1 MPWQEWT
8 GRTGRSGNDRH
19 GLGWLGRLG
28 CAGWLAGGLPWFFSA
43 FLLGCRL
50 QVALQIK
57 KERPQSTGKNEASK
71 RPVDRKVAWSWLP
84 YLVCTEYLTHLA
96 HTGRVGHSHCPPTH
110 TSTQPT
116 PLSLSICLSVC
127 KPVCI
132 SLRFL
137 SSDEM
142 AQRTQLVVS

>member
-19 GLGWLGRLG
+19 GLRWLGRLG

-71 RPVDRKVAWSWLP
+71 RPVDRKVAWFWLP
-84 YLVCTEYLTHLA
+84 YLVYGVPHTPRTHWQSR
-96 HTGRVGHSHCPPTH
+96 T
-110 TSTQPT
+110 
-116 PLSLSICLSVC
+116 LSLPTDPHKHTAYASLPLHLSVRLQAC
-127 KPVCI
+127 
-132 SLRFL
+132 SYL
-137 SSDEM
+137 SS
-142 AQRTQLVVS
+142 LPFI